1 MGYIYDSSI
10 LDLFEKDINSNLEE
24 IINKSILGKKY
35 FVEKDE
41 KEEGIRKILNYGHTF
56 GHGFESL
63 AHFSNKLYHGE
74 AVALGMLIVNDDK
87 EKLTK
92 YLKKL
97 DISYDFDIDENK
109 IKEIILQD
117 KKIEGD
123 HIDLI
128 LVDRISEGYIKKT
141 SLNELEDILKN
152 GLPFVKQLRR

>member
-1 MGYIYDSSI
+1 
-10 LDLFEKDINSNLEE
+10 
-24 IINKSILGKKY
+24 
-35 FVEKDE
+35 
-41 KEEGIRKILNYGHTF
+41 
-56 GHGFESL
+56 
-63 AHFSNKLYHGE
+63 
-74 AVALGMLIVNDDK
+74 MLIVNDDK
-87 EKLTK
+87 EKLIK